1 MHYLNPDCNL
11 TTRCYWTLSSK
22 VLEEQLGLSRVR
34 VEMPST
40 CVRSVSPRN
49 TLPRPTPKRRP
60 LKRPSVASTRRAPR
74 QSRDLDDDLATPR
87 ASSFDVR
94 SEGDQLQTASMTSSI
109 VVESRDSSN
118 NSPTESRIDVNPP
131 DVITTPKPFRCVT
144 RSAKAKRIR
153 FYRNGD
159 QYYKGLWYA
168 LRSDRVRSMKP
179 LMEDL
184 AKTMGDSTA
193 LPLGVRHIFSID
205 GQTRITDIEQFEDGE
220 SYVCSSTET
229 FKSVDY
235 ANAREPYWCF
245 ALSRTNRPNEAAM
258 LGLWGTEHVTVEPN
272 HFVFPRIITVIRNGV
287 KPRRVIRH
295 LLNKKT
301 ARSFDQV
308 MTDLTC
314 VVKLDSGAIRKLFAL
329 GGTAVLTLQ
338 DFFREDDVFI
348 AYGNERASA
357 DDFFVISEEYK
368 RLYSGGARRG
378 GRRGVASRPRVMPAR
393 NESLR
398 EDRCGSVVPDELARN
413 LPTELD
419 EKFSVL
425 RLLGD
430 GNTALV
436 YEVMDRS
443 SQEHS
448 ALKVIARDSAVG
460 KVALIESELAIMKK
474 IEHPYI
480 VKMFEEWTIDGAYY
494 LSLELVEGGDLFEH
508 LCVVRRLAERQAAR
522 LTKGLVQALSY
533 LHDNSIVHRDVKPE
547 NLLLYTGS
555 HGEFELKLADF
566 GLATELPEDGG
577 KLTTICGTPTY
588 VASEVILETGYDEKV
603 DVWATGVILYVMLCG
618 FPPFQ
623 SSDGTQDDLF
633 AQIMRGRVNFPSPSW
648 DKISASAKALI
659 LLLVNT
665 DKEERFSA
673 QDVLDN
679 QWIKTLSD
687 VPSDFESMAE
697 FIVESRIDADV
708 DVEETD
714 REYYM
719 SRRTSMD
726 ELSESGRADSYE
738 FTFSRNYS

>member
-1 MHYLNPDCNL
+1 
-11 TTRCYWTLSSK
+11 
-22 VLEEQLGLSRVR
+22 
-34 VEMPST
+34 
-40 CVRSVSPRN
+40 
-49 TLPRPTPKRRP
+49 
-60 LKRPSVASTRRAPR
+60 
-74 QSRDLDDDLATPR
+74 
-87 ASSFDVR
+87 
-94 SEGDQLQTASMTSSI
+94 MTSSI

-131 DVITTPKPFRCVT
+131 DVTSTPKPFRCVT

-168 LRSDRVRSMKP
+168 LRGDRVRSMKP

-193 LPLGVRHIFSID
+193 LPLGIRHIFSID

-258 LGLWGTEHVTVEPN
+258 LGLWGTEHVAVEPT

-287 KPRRVIRH
+287 KPRRVVRH

-357 DDFFVISEEYK
+357 DDFFFRVIDLMVNVIHQFKTTLRAGSVEYK

-378 GRRGVASRPRVMPAR
+378 GRRGTSSRPRVMPAR

-413 LPTELD
+413 LPAELD

-480 VKMFEEWTIDGAYY
+480 VKMFEDWTIDGAYY
-494 LSLELVEGGDLFEH
+494 LSLELIEGGDLFEH

-522 LTKGLVQALSY
+522 LTKGLAQALSY

-547 NLLLYTGS
+547 NLLGGDL
-555 HGEFELKLADF
+555 FEHLCVVRRLAERQAARLTK
-566 GLATELPEDGG
+566 GLAQAL
-577 KLTTICGTPTY
+577 
-588 VASEVILETGYDEKV
+588 
-603 DVWATGVILYVMLCG
+603 
-618 FPPFQ
+618 

-633 AQIMRGRVNFPSPSW
+633 AQIMRGRVSFPSPSW

-697 FIVESRIDADV
+697 FIVESRIDADA

-714 REYYM
+714 REYFM

-726 ELSESGRADSYE
+726 DLSESGRADSYE

>member
-1 MHYLNPDCNL
+1 
-11 TTRCYWTLSSK
+11 
-22 VLEEQLGLSRVR
+22 
-34 VEMPST
+34 MPST
-40 CVRSVSPRN
+40 CLRSVSPRN
-49 TLPRPTPKRRP
+49 TLPRSTTKRRP
-60 LKRPSVASTRRAPR
+60 LKRPSALSARRPR
-74 QSRDLDDDLATPR
+74 QPRYIDDDLTTPR

-94 SEGDQLQTASMTSSI
+94 SEADQLHTASMTSSI
-109 VVESRDSSN
+109 VADSRDSSN
-118 NSPTESRIDVNPP
+118 TSPTESRVDVVNTA
-131 DVITTPKPFRCVT
+131 DATSTPKPFRCVT

-184 AKTMGDSTA
+184 AKAMGDSTA
-193 LPLGVRHIFSID
+193 LPLGIRHIFSID
-205 GQTRITDIEQFEDGE
+205 GQTRITDIDQFEDGE
-220 SYVCSSTET
+220 SYVCSSNET

-245 ALSRTNRPNEAAM
+245 ALSRTNRPTDAAM
-258 LGLWGTEHVTVEPN
+258 LGLCGTEHVAVEPT
-272 HFVFPRIITVIRNGV
+272 HFVYPRIITVIRNGV
-287 KPRRVIRH
+287 KPRRVVRH

-329 GGTAVLTLQ
+329 GGNAVLTLQ

-368 RLYSGGARRG
+368 RLFCGGVRRC
-378 GRRGVASRPRVMPAR
+378 GRRNVTSRPRVMPAR

-413 LPTELD
+413 LPSELD
-419 EKFSVL
+419 ERFSVL

-436 YEVMDRS
+436 YEVMDRR
-443 SQEHS
+443 SQEHG

-460 KVALIESELAIMKK
+460 KVALIESELAIMKR
-474 IEHPYI
+474 IEHPFI
-480 VKMFEEWTIDGAYY
+480 VQMFDNWTIDGAYY

-508 LCVVRRLAERQAAR
+508 LCVVRRLSERQSAR
-522 LTKGLVQALSY
+522 LIKGLTEALTY

-547 NLLLYTGS
+547 NLLLYTAP

-577 KLTTICGTPTY
+577 KLTVICGTPTY
-588 VASEVILETGYDEKV
+588 VASEVIQETGYDEKV

-623 SSDGTQDDLF
+623 SSDGSQTDLF
-633 AQIMRGRVNFPSPSW
+633 SQIIRGRVSFPSPSW

-673 QDVLDN
+673 HDVLDN
-679 QWIKTLSD
+679 QWVKTLSE

-697 FIVESRIDADV
+697 FIVESRIDADA

-738 FTFSRNYS
+738 FTFSRSYS